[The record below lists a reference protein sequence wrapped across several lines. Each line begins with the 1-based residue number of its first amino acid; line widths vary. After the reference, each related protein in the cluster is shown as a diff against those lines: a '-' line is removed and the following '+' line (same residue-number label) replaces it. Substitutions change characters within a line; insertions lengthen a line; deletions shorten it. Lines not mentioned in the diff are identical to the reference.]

1 MAPAIVPFA
10 VGGPLAGRVARCSDL
25 GSGTMFASLHAEVDF
40 RRQGAD
46 LFPLTGV
53 LQKFFPLAGTFYR
66 CGRGGRSQCLN

>member
-40 RRQGAD
+40 RRQGVD
-46 LFPLTGV
+46 LFP
-53 LQKFFPLAGTFYR
+53 
-66 CGRGGRSQCLN
+66 